1 MIFSLV
7 FSFILILLITFLAVG
22 VSGGSLLYIL
32 DLPSFAGVL
41 LIFAIS
47 IILSGNG
54 KVFCSIFSSHKK
66 FAAFDFQQLKKADE
80 ALDFSIKLLF
90 YSAILIPVLILIYT
104 LSNASKSEYFFSH
117 LGLNCAV
124 LLLSLLYLSLLEMI
138 LITAKAKIR
147 KSSVLF
153 MAEDFQQND
162 SKQESKQYSK
172 QKADVKSVFKN
183 ITGFVLL
190 AAVFTA
196 YGIFSGVYSWG
207 SGNVIFAIIDLPS
220 IMIQI
225 FFVLPLIAIS
235 GNFSIL
241 FKGLKSA
248 FCGIKID
255 LKSKNLFQNAL
266 KSAMS
271 LNWCSCFATVICSA
285 VCILGDLSDFSK
297 LSANLA
303 VGFIPFF
310 YVACVNLVL
319 LFAEIK
325 VCKAAL

>member
-22 VSGGSLLYIL
+22 VSDGSLLYIW

-47 IILSGNG
+47 IILSGYG

-153 MAEDFQQND
+153 MAEDFPQND
-162 SKQESKQYSK
+162 SKQDSK

>member
-47 IILSGNG
+47 IILSGYG

-90 YSAILIPVLILIYT
+90 YSAILVPVLILIYT

-162 SKQESKQYSK
+162 SK

>member
-1 MIFSLV
+1 MIFSFV

-47 IILSGNG
+47 IILSGYG

-117 LGLNCAV
+117 FGLNCAV

-162 SKQESKQYSK
+162 SK

>member
-47 IILSGNG
+47 IILSGYG

-162 SKQESKQYSK
+162 SKQESKQ
-172 QKADVKSVFKN
+172 KADVKSVFKN

-248 FCGIKID
+248 FCGSKID

>member
-1 MIFSLV
+1 MIFSFV

-47 IILSGNG
+47 IILSGYG

-90 YSAILIPVLILIYT
+90 YSAILVPVLILIYT

-162 SKQESKQYSK
+162 SKQDSK

-196 YGIFSGVYSWG
+196 YGFFSGVYSWG

>member
-1 MIFSLV
+1 MIFSFV

-47 IILSGNG
+47 IILSGYG

-162 SKQESKQYSK
+162 SK

-310 YVACVNLVL
+310 YVACINLVL

>member
-90 YSAILIPVLILIYT
+90 YSAIFIPVLILIYT

-162 SKQESKQYSK
+162 SK

>member
-1 MIFSLV
+1 MIFSFV

-47 IILSGNG
+47 IILSGYG

-153 MAEDFQQND
+153 MAEDFQQN
-162 SKQESKQYSK
+162 ESKQDSK

>member
-47 IILSGNG
+47 IILSGYG

-162 SKQESKQYSK
+162 SKQ
-172 QKADVKSVFKN
+172 KADVKSVFKN

-190 AAVFTA
+190 AAVFTV

-266 KSAMS
+266 KSAML

>member
-47 IILSGNG
+47 IILSGYG

-162 SKQESKQYSK
+162 SKQ
-172 QKADVKSVFKN
+172 KADVKSVFKN

-220 IMIQI
+220 IMIHI

>member
-47 IILSGNG
+47 IILSGYG
-54 KVFCSIFSSHKK
+54 KVFCSFFSSHKK

-162 SKQESKQYSK
+162 SKQESKQDSK

>member
-47 IILSGNG
+47 IILSGYG

-153 MAEDFQQND
+153 MAEDFQQN
-162 SKQESKQYSK
+162 ESKQDSK

>member
-47 IILSGNG
+47 IILSGYG

-66 FAAFDFQQLKKADE
+66 FAAFDFQQLKQADE

-162 SKQESKQYSK
+162 SKQESK

-310 YVACVNLVL
+310 YVACINLVL

>member
-1 MIFSLV
+1 MIFSFV
-7 FSFILILLITFLAVG
+7 FSFILILLITFLALG

-47 IILSGNG
+47 IILSGYG

-153 MAEDFQQND
+153 MAEDFQQN
-162 SKQESKQYSK
+162 ESKQDSK

>member
-1 MIFSLV
+1 MIFSLF
-7 FSFILILLITFLAVG
+7 FSFVLILLITFLAVG

-32 DLPSFAGVL
+32 DLPSFVGVL

-47 IILSGNG
+47 IILSGYG

-162 SKQESKQYSK
+162 SKQ
-172 QKADVKSVFKN
+172 KADVKSVFKN

-266 KSAMS
+266 KSTMS

>member
-1 MIFSLV
+1 MIFSFV

-22 VSGGSLLYIL
+22 VSDGSLLYIW

-47 IILSGNG
+47 IILSGYG

>member
-1 MIFSLV
+1 MIFSLF

-47 IILSGNG
+47 IILSGYG

-162 SKQESKQYSK
+162 SKQ
-172 QKADVKSVFKN
+172 KADVKSVFKN

-190 AAVFTA
+190 AAVFTV

-285 VCILGDLSDFSK
+285 VCIRGDLSDFSK

>member
-1 MIFSLV
+1 MIFSFV
-7 FSFILILLITFLAVG
+7 FSFILILLITFLALG

-47 IILSGNG
+47 IILSGYG

-162 SKQESKQYSK
+162 SKQESK

>member
-1 MIFSLV
+1 MIFSLF

-47 IILSGNG
+47 IILSGYG

-153 MAEDFQQND
+153 MAEDFQQN
-162 SKQESKQYSK
+162 ESKQDSK

-207 SGNVIFAIIDLPS
+207 SGNVIFVIIDLPS

>member
-32 DLPSFAGVL
+32 DLPSFAGLL

-47 IILSGNG
+47 IILSGYG
-54 KVFCSIFSSHKK
+54 KVFYSIFSSHKK

-90 YSAILIPVLILIYT
+90 YSAILVPVLILIYT
-104 LSNASKSEYFFSH
+104 LSNASKSEYFFSL

-162 SKQESKQYSK
+162 SKQESKQDSK

-241 FKGLKSA
+241 FKGLKAA

-271 LNWCSCFATVICSA
+271 LNWCSCFATVICST

-310 YVACVNLVL
+310 YVACINLVL

>member
-47 IILSGNG
+47 IILSGYG

-153 MAEDFQQND
+153 MAEDFQQN
-162 SKQESKQYSK
+162 ESKQDSK
-172 QKADVKSVFKN
+172 QKAGVKSVFKN

>member
-1 MIFSLV
+1 MIFSLF

-47 IILSGNG
+47 IILSGYG

-162 SKQESKQYSK
+162 SKQDSK

>member
-1 MIFSLV
+1 MIFSFV

-22 VSGGSLLYIL
+22 VSGGSLLYIW

-47 IILSGNG
+47 IILSGYG

-162 SKQESKQYSK
+162 SKQESKQ
-172 QKADVKSVFKN
+172 KADVKSVFKN
-183 ITGFVLL
+183 MTGFVLL

-285 VCILGDLSDFSK
+285 VRILGDLSDFSK

>member
-47 IILSGNG
+47 IILSGYG

-162 SKQESKQYSK
+162 SKQESK

>member
-47 IILSGNG
+47 IILSGYG

-66 FAAFDFQQLKKADE
+66 FAAFDFQQLKQADE

-162 SKQESKQYSK
+162 SKQESK

>member
-1 MIFSLV
+1 MIFSFV

-47 IILSGNG
+47 IILSGYG

-66 FAAFDFQQLKKADE
+66 FAAFDFQQLKQADE

-147 KSSVLF
+147 KNSVLF

-162 SKQESKQYSK
+162 SKQESKQDSK

-190 AAVFTA
+190 SAVFTA

-241 FKGLKSA
+241 FRGLKSA

>member
-47 IILSGNG
+47 IILSGYG

-80 ALDFSIKLLF
+80 ALDFSIKLLL

-162 SKQESKQYSK
+162 SKQESKQ
-172 QKADVKSVFKN
+172 KADVQSVFKN

-310 YVACVNLVL
+310 YVACINLVL

>member
-47 IILSGNG
+47 IILSGYG

-162 SKQESKQYSK
+162 SKQDSK

>member
-1 MIFSLV
+1 MIFSLF

-32 DLPSFAGVL
+32 DLPSFVGVL

-47 IILSGNG
+47 IILSGYG

-138 LITAKAKIR
+138 VITAKAKIR

-162 SKQESKQYSK
+162 SKQESKQDSK

-241 FKGLKSA
+241 F
-248 FCGIKID
+248 
-255 LKSKNLFQNAL
+255 
-266 KSAMS
+266 
-271 LNWCSCFATVICSA
+271 
-285 VCILGDLSDFSK
+285 
-297 LSANLA
+297 
-303 VGFIPFF
+303 
-310 YVACVNLVL
+310 
-319 LFAEIK
+319 
-325 VCKAAL
+325 

>member
-32 DLPSFAGVL
+32 DLPSFVGVL

-47 IILSGNG
+47 IILSGYG
-54 KVFCSIFSSHKK
+54 KFFCSIFSSHKK
-66 FAAFDFQQLKKADE
+66 FAALDFQQLKKADE

-90 YSAILIPVLILIYT
+90 YSAILVPVLILIYT

-138 LITAKAKIR
+138 VITAKAKIR

-162 SKQESKQYSK
+162 SKQESKQDSK

>member
-7 FSFILILLITFLAVG
+7 FSFVLILLITFLAVG

-47 IILSGNG
+47 IILSGYG

-162 SKQESKQYSK
+162 SKQESK

>member
-1 MIFSLV
+1 M
-7 FSFILILLITFLAVG
+7 
-22 VSGGSLLYIL
+22 LYIL

-47 IILSGNG
+47 IILSGYG

-66 FAAFDFQQLKKADE
+66 FAVFDFQQLKKADE

-153 MAEDFQQND
+153 MAEDFQQN
-162 SKQESKQYSK
+162 ESKQDSK
-172 QKADVKSVFKN
+172 QKAGVKSVFKN

-196 YGIFSGVYSWG
+196 YGFFSGVYSWG

-285 VCILGDLSDFSK
+285 VCILGGLSDLSK

>member
-47 IILSGNG
+47 IILSGYG

-66 FAAFDFQQLKKADE
+66 FAAFDFQQLKQADE

-162 SKQESKQYSK
+162 SKQESKQ
-172 QKADVKSVFKN
+172 KADVKSVFKN

-190 AAVFTA
+190 AVVFTA

>member
-1 MIFSLV
+1 MIFSFV

-47 IILSGNG
+47 IILSGYG

-90 YSAILIPVLILIYT
+90 YSAILVPVLILIYT

-153 MAEDFQQND
+153 MAEDFQQN
-162 SKQESKQYSK
+162 ESKQDSK

>member
-47 IILSGNG
+47 IILSGYG

-90 YSAILIPVLILIYT
+90 YSAILVPVLILIYT

-153 MAEDFQQND
+153 MAEDFQQN
-162 SKQESKQYSK
+162 ESKQDSK

>member
-7 FSFILILLITFLAVG
+7 FSFILILLITFLALG

-32 DLPSFAGVL
+32 DLPSFVGVL

-162 SKQESKQYSK
+162 SK

>member
-1 MIFSLV
+1 M
-7 FSFILILLITFLAVG
+7 LITFLEVG

-47 IILSGNG
+47 IILSGYG

-162 SKQESKQYSK
+162 SKQ
-172 QKADVKSVFKN
+172 KADVESVFKN
-183 ITGFVLL
+183 ITVFVLL
-190 AAVFTA
+190 VAVFSA

>member
-47 IILSGNG
+47 IILSGYG

-66 FAAFDFQQLKKADE
+66 FAAFDFQQLKQADE
-80 ALDFSIKLLF
+80 VLDFSIKLLF

-162 SKQESKQYSK
+162 SKQESK

>member
-7 FSFILILLITFLAVG
+7 FSFILILLITFLALG

-32 DLPSFAGVL
+32 DLPSFVGVL

-47 IILSGNG
+47 IILSGYG
-54 KVFCSIFSSHKK
+54 KVFCSIFSSNKK
-66 FAAFDFQQLKKADE
+66 FAAFDFQQLKQADE

-162 SKQESKQYSK
+162 SKQESKQESK

>member
-162 SKQESKQYSK
+162 SKQ
-172 QKADVKSVFKN
+172 KADVKSVFKN